1 MNKKYGFIFLVLG
14 IIMFGLFGLYNYTK
28 IFSNN
33 TPNEK
38 PEKKEE
44 DIKYDY
50 VKSHDIDDKTK
61 ISFPILSDLM
71 IDEYY
76 SDDFYKYY
84 KNNNDFSL
92 MTGVINLDGSIDE
105 YNSNEENRYKGYES
119 QGMKVSRR
127 SIECIYSCKSTQIY
141 NKDNSIY
148 MDEIKVYHLLSSN
161 EVFELTFQQ
170 MNKKF
175 DNNLIDEVINKI
187 IITYD
192 ANYTSGA
199 IVGDKLNI
207 NLRMSKN
214 KSLIIKLDSNKY
226 EEVIKD
232 INTNRLTTIKEKNSD
247 IELKLLI
254 QYKRDNVSIYNE
266 IDEFY
271 GQGDKKEINIDSYK
285 AFEYTINNEKSYAI
299 IIDDEV
305 ALLIQNKQG
314 IIDINDF
321 SDIVIKDI

>member
-92 MTGVINLDGSIDE
+92 MTGVINLDGTIDE

-127 SIECIYSCKSTQIY
+127 SVECNYSCKSTQVY
-141 NKDNSIY
+141 NKDNSIF
-148 MDEIKVYHLLSSN
+148 MDEIKVYYLLSSN

-170 MNKKF
+170 LNKKF
-175 DNNLIDEVINKI
+175 EKNLIDEFINKI
-187 IITYD
+187 KISFD
-192 ANYTSGA
+192 AQYSIGE

-207 NLRMSKN
+207 NLKMPN
-214 KSLIIKLDSNKY
+214 KKTLIIKLDNNKY

-232 INTNRLTTIKEKNSD
+232 INSNRLTTIKEKNSD
-247 IELKLLI
+247 NEFKLFI
-254 QYKRDNVSIYNE
+254 QYKRTNESIQNE
-266 IDEFY
+266 IDEY
-271 GQGDKKEINIDSYK
+271 YSNGNKKEITIGSYK
-285 AFEYTINNEKSYAI
+285 VFEYTINNEKSYAI
-299 IIDDEV
+299 IISDDV
-305 ALLIQNKQG
+305 ALLIQNKHG
-314 IIDINDF
+314 IININDF
-321 SDIVIKDI
+321 SDIEIKDI